1 MHPALSPLFN
11 TAPLVAT
18 FYFVVATGVQSG
30 ADVQV
35 WIVGAHVMAWQAR
48 RRTSTALRS
57 GSGATFEHRN
67 MSDPAPMHSEWH
79 GRGRLEH
86 LVHHVMSRAA
96 WALPAWR

>member
-57 GSGATFEHRN
+57 GSGATFERRNLCQIQHRCTASGTGMAALSISCT
-67 MSDPAPMHSEWH
+67 MS
-79 GRGRLEH
+79 
-86 LVHHVMSRAA
+86 
-96 WALPAWR
+96 